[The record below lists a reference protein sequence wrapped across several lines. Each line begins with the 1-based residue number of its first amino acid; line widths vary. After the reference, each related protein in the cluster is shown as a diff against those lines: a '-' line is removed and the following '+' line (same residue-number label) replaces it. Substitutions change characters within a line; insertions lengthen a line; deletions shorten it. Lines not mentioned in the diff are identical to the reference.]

1 MICEQH
7 GRQSPNRTR
16 DLPGVVSSYV
26 TRALFTARIS
36 NVDSVLY
43 DDKKE
48 RTFLNRYGCISV
60 AKKLM
65 EGRGKRTVNANDVY
79 ERTPLHLAAQQGHD
93 ELVEF
98 FLKKGA
104 KIDRYRRRN

>member
-1 MICEQH
+1 MFNKRENLVC
-7 GRQSPNRTR
+7 G
-16 DLPGVVSSYV
+16 
-26 TRALFTARIS
+26 
-36 NVDSVLY
+36 
-43 DDKKE
+43 
-48 RTFLNRYGCISV
+48 NRYGCVSV

-65 EGRGKRTVNANDVY
+65 DGRGKRTVNANDVY

-104 KIDRYRRRN
+104 KIDR

>member
-1 MICEQH
+1 MPNDSGSTCAILFSQRGSQKDKIFVKQFYSICK
-7 GRQSPNRTR
+7 PVKLVYC
-16 DLPGVVSSYV
+16 D
-26 TRALFTARIS
+26 
-36 NVDSVLY
+36 
-43 DDKKE
+43 
-48 RTFLNRYGCISV
+48 RYGCVSV

-98 FLKKGA
+98 FLKKGG
-104 KIDRYRRRN
+104 KIDR